1 MHESQALFH
10 SIHVRVVKYMCTVMS
25 DLRCLTHGGSKSD
38 RTPNDP
44 SACVERLRKAA
55 APAIATLSGTRGTD
69 KPTLNTLQLVQ
80 SSMQLL

>member
-10 SIHVRVVKYMCTVMS
+10 SIHVPSREYMCTVMS
-25 DLRCLTHGGSKSD
+25 DLRCSTHGGSKA
-38 RTPNDP
+38 TELQMIQALAWNALGKPP
-44 SACVERLRKAA
+44 PLRV
-55 APAIATLSGTRGTD
+55 ATLSGTRGTD